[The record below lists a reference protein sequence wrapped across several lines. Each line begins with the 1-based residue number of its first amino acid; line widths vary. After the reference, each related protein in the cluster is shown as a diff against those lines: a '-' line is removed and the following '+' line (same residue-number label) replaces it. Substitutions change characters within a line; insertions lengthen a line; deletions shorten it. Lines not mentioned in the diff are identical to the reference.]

1 MFVFSHTFSV
11 LLKSTFDMFW
21 ELHGFLFHMKYL
33 RNPWIW
39 NVFVFSNFSC
49 TIEIQFSHVLG
60 IAWNSAS
67 RKIFQK
73 PVTLECLCFPTLFL
87 YNGNQLYPSFRN
99 CVDFPMFWELYAFLF
114 NPKYFRNPWN
124 WNVCVLQYIY
134 RTLEI
139 HFPHV
144 FGIAWIS
151 PCFRNC
157 MDFCVT
163 QNISENHEFEMFMFS
178 HSFPVLSKSILHMF
192 WELYGFLFHPKYLRN
207 PWIWNV
213 CVFPYF
219 SHTMQIYF
227 SHALGIVWIS
237 ASRKIFEK
245 AITLEF
251 LCFPHF
257 SCTTEIHFQQVQE
270 LYGFPVFWELY
281 RFLFHPKY
289 LKNSQ
294 IWNVCVTKCF
304 SLTKEIH
311 FLYVLGILWISDS
324 PKLFKKSINLKCVCF
339 LILFQYYGSPLYP
352 CFENC
357 MDFCFTQ
364 NI

>member
-21 ELHGFLFHMKYL
+21 ELHGFLLHMKYL

-99 CVDFPMFWELYAFLF
+99 CVDFPMFWELSAFLF

-124 WNVCVLQYIY
+124 WNVCVLQYIS

-151 PCFRNC
+151 VLPKIFQKTMNLKCLCFPILSPYYLNPFSTCFGSC
-157 MDFCVT
+157 MDFFFT
-163 QNISENHEFEMFMFS
+163 RNI
-178 HSFPVLSKSILHMF
+178 
-192 WELYGFLFHPKYLRN
+192 
-207 PWIWNV
+207 
-213 CVFPYF
+213 
-219 SHTMQIYF
+219 
-227 SHALGIVWIS
+227 
-237 ASRKIFEK
+237 
-245 AITLEF
+245 
-251 LCFPHF
+251 
-257 SCTTEIHFQQVQE
+257 
-270 LYGFPVFWELY
+270 
-281 RFLFHPKY
+281 
-289 LKNSQ
+289 
-294 IWNVCVTKCF
+294 
-304 SLTKEIH
+304 
-311 FLYVLGILWISDS
+311 
-324 PKLFKKSINLKCVCF
+324 
-339 LILFQYYGSPLYP
+339 
-352 CFENC
+352 
-357 MDFCFTQ
+357 
-364 NI
+364 